1 MSALPPESGHGS
13 ARSRHLIYLNE
24 RVARPLFVELNEK
37 LAACKNIHGMLEGP
51 LAHGQRQ
58 RSAANNLARRWA
70 EGIGLAAAVGLA
82 YFLAAFLS
90 YGLSLASEGLAV
102 FWPASGVSSGFLIAL
117 GSRARWPVVSGVI
130 VAVVADH
137 LIMADPLRVGI
148 AFALSDAAE
157 TLIIAG
163 LIERYFGAEFSLD
176 RLRHVLGM
184 LAAAVIGTCVSGIGG
199 VVASVLLQPP
209 TVPILT
215 IWQHWVAS
223 NTIGFIAVAPL
234 LIGLAAALRQR
245 PRSNELVEGVVA
257 LTMLAGMTGVIIS
270 LSQERWETVVPIAWL
285 SPMLF
290 WLAAR
295 CRPVFAAAAAFIVSV
310 TVVCTT
316 VFGIGHFGD
325 PSLSIDDRILG
336 AQASILVVA
345 LSAYVLAALFAER
358 RESEARLTSSNMMLE
373 RERSN
378 KLMNLEAMAGSIS
391 HEIKQPLTG
400 ITLNGSALLRYLED
414 TPPKLEKAHSAAEK
428 VIAGGHRISQILDDI
443 RNLFGKSERA
453 PGPVNLN
460 DLALEAL
467 HALGGELKAHKIV
480 TRTHLKPELPPLM
493 GHSGQLQ
500 QVIINLIQNAIDAM
514 DSVDSDRRVLQVSTE
529 HNGGDAISITIEDT
543 GPGIDPKRSDDLF
556 DAFFTTKPHGMG
568 LGLAICRMIVERHDG
583 KLSVSSADPH
593 GAIFRIKFPQMK
605 QPH

>member
-1 MSALPPESGHGS
+1 
-13 ARSRHLIYLNE
+13 
-24 RVARPLFVELNEK
+24 
-37 LAACKNIHGMLEGP
+37 MLEGP
-51 LAHGQRQ
+51 LAHSQLQRIVA
-58 RSAANNLARRWA
+58 SSLTRRWA
-70 EGIGLAAAVGLA
+70 GSIGLAAAVSLT
-82 YFLAAFLS
+82 YFLAALLS
-90 YGLSLASEGLAV
+90 YGLALTSEGLAV
-102 FWPASGVSSGFLIAL
+102 FWPASGISSGLLIAL
-117 GSRARWPVVSGVI
+117 GPRARWPVVSGVI

-163 LIERYFGAEFSLD
+163 LVERYFGAEFSLD

-184 LAAAVIGTCVSGIGG
+184 LAAAVIGTCVSGVGG
-199 VVASVLLQPP
+199 VIASVLLQPP

-215 IWQHWVAS
+215 IWHHWVTS

-234 LIGLAAALRQR
+234 LIGLAAASRQW
-245 PRSNELVEGVVA
+245 PRSREFVEGVAV
-257 LTMLAGMTGVIIS
+257 LTMLAGMTAIIIS

-285 SPMLF
+285 SPMLL

-295 CRPVFAAAAAFIVSV
+295 CRPVFAAAGAFIVSV
-310 TVVCTT
+310 TIVCTT

-325 PSLSIDDRILG
+325 PNLPIEDRILG

-400 ITLNGSALLRYLED
+400 ITLSGSALVRYLED
-414 TPPKLEKAHSAAEK
+414 TPPKLDKARSAAAK
-428 VIAGGHRISQILDDI
+428 VIAGGHRIGQILDDI
-443 RNLFGKSERA
+443 RNLFGKSERV
-453 PGPVNLN
+453 PSRVNMN
-460 DLALEAL
+460 DLAREAL
-467 HALGGELKAHKIV
+467 RALDGELKNHNVV
-480 TRTHLKPELPPLM
+480 TRTHLKPGLPPIM
-493 GHSGQLQ
+493 GHGGQLQ
-500 QVIINLIQNAIDAM
+500 QVIVNLIQNAIDAM
-514 DSVDSDRRVLQVSTE
+514 DSVDSGRRALLLRTE
-529 HNGGDAISITIEDT
+529 HNGGDAISITVEDT
-543 GPGIDPKRSDDLF
+543 GPGIEPKKSDDMF
-556 DAFFTTKPHGMG
+556 GAFFTTKPHGMG

-583 KLSVSSADPH
+583 ELSVSSAVPH
-593 GAIFRIKFPQMK
+593 GAIFRIKLPQK
-605 QPH
+605 PPH